1 MKQGDNTS
9 KGDKDYNDFLFLFFT
24 RRFQLFFV
32 SKMSVK
38 KRLVKTLQRQFKK
51 ELQKLK
57 EDQKKLKE
65 QQKFAN
71 ILPL

>member
-1 MKQGDNTS
+1 
-9 KGDKDYNDFLFLFFT
+9 
-24 RRFQLFFV
+24 V
-32 SKMSVK
+32 E
-38 KRLVKTLQRQFKK
+38 TLQRQFKK

-71 ILPL
+71 IFPL